1 MGWLWHRVWTTVVSV
16 AEGVRSWSVPHFPTR
31 LSECRGQAAAMLAL
45 TLQSPGAASRTQSNR
60 MRHHPPLP
68 SSGVVSASSSS
79 SASSS
84 CCCSNPCAW
93 ASACEGYRRHRRHP
107 MTALHP
113 WHAAQVD
120 ALLRYAPQPT
130 RTTHLFS
137 STNPSQRMICKCA
150 EN

>member
-1 MGWLWHRVWTTVVSV
+1 VEWLWHHVWTTVVSV

-31 LSECRGQAAAMLAL
+31 FSECRGQVAAMSA
-45 TLQSPGAASRTQSNR
+45 QFPGASSRTQSNR
-60 MRHHPPLP
+60 LRHHPPLP
-68 SSGVVSASSSS
+68 SSGVFSTSSSS
-79 SASSS
+79 SS
-84 CCCSNPCAW
+84 CSNPCAW

-107 MTALHP
+107 MTAVHP